1 MLCWYNEKS
10 EKGGIEYIVS
20 NPTYVFYIE
29 VVEIDSIWEKAN
41 LGHILMI
48 DLQGKFDPICEKA
61 NLGHILMIDK
71 PENYDPIC
79 ENDNLGHIS
88 QHD

>member
-1 MLCWYNEKS
+1 M
-10 EKGGIEYIVS
+10 S
-20 NPTYVFYIE
+20 NPTYVFHIE
-29 VVEIDSIWEKAN
+29 VVEIDSICEKAN

-71 PENYDPIC
+71 PGNYDPIC

>member
-1 MLCWYNEKS
+1 M
-10 EKGGIEYIVS
+10 S

-29 VVEIDSIWEKAN
+29 VVEIDSILEKAN

-61 NLGHILMIDK
+61 NLGHI
-71 PENYDPIC
+71 
-79 ENDNLGHIS
+79 S

>member
-1 MLCWYNEKS
+1 M
-10 EKGGIEYIVS
+10 S
-20 NPTYVFYIE
+20 NPTYVFHIE

-61 NLGHILMIDK
+61 NLGHIRCK
-71 PENYDPIC
+71 KKEEKFDP
-79 ENDNLGHIS
+79 D
-88 QHD
+88 